1 MGDLPAFRDA
11 VADVAAW
18 LGFDKPTTFAR
29 FDGLHNGGGDH
40 ATGAGVVLRKIARRQ
55 DARFFDGAFSRFAQ
69 RFAGLV
75 DRTNSAELHL
85 AALSYWLSVRLN
97 ALGST
102 VAGST
107 ALALYAQSLA
117 NEDKL
122 SPPEAGLV
130 LTYAVSFTAAIIGL
144 MRTYTELELSM
155 NAVERIA
162 EYLDLP
168 PEPPLELESAVL
180 C

>member
-1 MGDLPAFRDA
+1 MKHHIQNSSLLAHLARA
-11 VADVAAW
+11 SLTADN
-18 LGFDKPTTFAR
+18 TTFVEFGSGR
-29 FDGLHNGGGDH
+29 
-40 ATGAGVVLRKIARRQ
+40 
-55 DARFFDGAFSRFAQ
+55 
-69 RFAGLV
+69 
-75 DRTNSAELHL
+75 

>member
-1 MGDLPAFRDA
+1 M
-11 VADVAAW
+11 
-18 LGFDKPTTFAR
+18 
-29 FDGLHNGGGDH
+29 
-40 ATGAGVVLRKIARRQ
+40 
-55 DARFFDGAFSRFAQ
+55 
-69 RFAGLV
+69 
-75 DRTNSAELHL
+75 
-85 AALSYWLSVRLN
+85 
-97 ALGST
+97 
-102 VAGST
+102 AGST

-168 PEPPLELESAVL
+168 PEPPLELESDAAGWLRERPAAVEFRDVVL
-180 C
+180 RPRLRP

>member
-1 MGDLPAFRDA
+1 M
-11 VADVAAW
+11 
-18 LGFDKPTTFAR
+18 
-29 FDGLHNGGGDH
+29 
-40 ATGAGVVLRKIARRQ
+40 
-55 DARFFDGAFSRFAQ
+55 
-69 RFAGLV
+69 
-75 DRTNSAELHL
+75 

-162 EYLDLP
+162 VR
-168 PEPPLELESAVL
+168 EPVWKSNFGRPTPSTRRCLRSCVRSMAWRFTKSPRNISG
-180 C
+180 